1 MKERTVLV
9 RYLGDVQGVG
19 FRATVRRIAG
29 GYAIKGWVKND
40 SDGSVSMIAT
50 AEAKELEAFMQ
61 AIRDSRLGP
70 LIEREEVE
78 PQPGGAPARGF
89 DIKH

>member
-1 MKERTVLV
+1 MSERTVLV
-9 RYLGDVQGVG
+9 RYSGDVQGVG

-29 GYAIKGWVKND
+29 GFSIKGWVKND

-50 AEAKELEAFMQ
+50 AEAKELEAFLQ

-70 LIEREEVE
+70 GIEREEVE
-78 PQPGGAPARGF
+78 PQPSPAHAIGF
-89 DIKH
+89 DIRR